1 MNAKKQS
8 GLSLVE
14 IMVAVVLSSI
24 LILGVTDLFNGSF
37 MSGRSNSQVA
47 RMQES
52 GRLAL
57 EIIGTDARR
66 AGLWTCNTHNWEDEP
81 LEEAVSV
88 SGSDNAYSSI
98 TFKFVDPASCYGATA
113 TSRAPKTV
121 TYRFSGSAL
130 QKIEDGGTAQELVE
144 NVSGS
149 FTLLPDGS
157 DIELANAVLVN
168 ILVASEDSGI
178 SARPFSATY
187 EFKNRLIK
195 QD

>member
-1 MNAKKQS
+1 MNHRQK

-14 IMVAVVLSSI
+14 IMVAVVISSI

-37 MSGRSNSQVA
+37 MSGRSNSQVV

-66 AGLWTCNTHNWEDEP
+66 AGLWKCLTYNWENEP
-81 LEEAVSV
+81 LDDAVAV
-88 SGSDNAYSSI
+88 SGSGNAYNSI
-98 TFKFVDPASCYGATA
+98 TFKYVDPADCENT
-113 TSRAPKTV
+113 TPLNRAPIEV
-121 TYRFSGSAL
+121 TYRFSGTKL
-130 QKIEDGGTAQELVE
+130 QKIEGSGTAQDLLE
-144 NVSGS
+144 NVTGS
-149 FTLLPDGS
+149 FTLLPDDS
-157 DIELANAVLVN
+157 DIDTANAVLVN
-168 ILVASEDSGI
+168 ISVASEDASI

>member
-1 MNAKKQS
+1 MNMLRQS

-14 IMVAVVLSSI
+14 IMVAVVISSI

-37 MSGRSNSQVA
+37 MSGRSNSQVV

-66 AGLWTCNTHNWEDEP
+66 AGLWTCNTFNWEDEP
-81 LEEAVSV
+81 LDDAVAV
-88 SGSDNAYSSI
+88 TGSGNNYSGI
-98 TFKFVDPASCYGATA
+98 TFKFVEPSDCFGAT
-113 TSRAPKTV
+113 TTNRTPTTV
-121 TYRFSGSAL
+121 TYRFSGTTL
-130 QKIEDGGTAQELVE
+130 QKIEGSGTAQDLLE

-149 FTLLPDGS
+149 FTLLPDDS
-157 DIELANAVLVN
+157 DIDTANAVLVN
-168 ILVASEDSGI
+168 ISVASEDPSI

>member
-1 MNAKKQS
+1 MNMHKQS

-37 MSGRSNSQVA
+37 MSGRSNSQVV

-66 AGLWTCNTHNWEDEP
+66 AGLWTCNTQNWEDQP
-81 LEEAVSV
+81 LDDAVSV
-88 SGSDNAYSSI
+88 TGTGNNYSAI
-98 TFKFVDPASCYGATA
+98 TFKFVDPSACFAATA
-113 TSRAPKTV
+113 TSRVPKTV
-121 TYRFSGSAL
+121 TYRFSGTTL
-130 QKIEDGGTAQELVE
+130 QKIEDGGTPQDLIE
-144 NVSGS
+144 NVTGG
-149 FTLLPDGS
+149 FTLLPDDS
-157 DIELANAVLVN
+157 DVDLANAVLVN
-168 ILVASEDSGI
+168 IQVASEDTSI